1 MVANGNLTIC
11 CVTSSF
17 RITHVLWNALV
28 PGYKYYPARFKVAI
42 PYLVASVVFHEEW
55 LRKNLSSE
63 HPYFKCR
70 LYTSNVSW
78 SDKILSG
85 SGYNATSKMSASGL
99 PEHARLSKDITNVE
113 HSLGILERSLSDHS
127 AAAEERNRELLQE
140 LPVAITEVIM
150 QRVRIEGVQA
160 LTVEE
165 IKNLM
170 ANQSSEIMEA
180 LKCYLNERF
189 REPLSGVDTSDSVVA
204 SSRNADHSWEPFVW
218 GGQFHWLPQE
228 YTFPPMTVRQPWD
241 AWLYGSVRDYIPPYR
256 KISPRNPT
264 VCSSQKGKYCKAK
277 FVMDCL
283 LAHVAADERLR
294 VHKLSAT
301 EADGLFATA
310 YSACMGIDI
319 STMQGGSRYSKL
331 SYISACNRIKGS
343 RQD

>member
-1 MVANGNLTIC
+1 
-11 CVTSSF
+11 
-17 RITHVLWNALV
+17 
-28 PGYKYYPARFKVAI
+28 
-42 PYLVASVVFHEEW
+42 
-55 LRKNLSSE
+55 
-63 HPYFKCR
+63 
-70 LYTSNVSW
+70 
-78 SDKILSG
+78 
-85 SGYNATSKMSASGL
+85 
-99 PEHARLSKDITNVE
+99 
-113 HSLGILERSLSDHS
+113 
-127 AAAEERNRELLQE
+127 
-140 LPVAITEVIM
+140 M

-160 LTVEE
+160 LSGE

-180 LKCYLNERF
+180 LKCYLIERF
-189 REPLSGVDTSDSVVA
+189 REPLSGVDTSASVVA

-277 FVMDCL
+277 FVMDRL
-283 LAHVAADERLR
+283 LAHVARMK

-310 YSACMGIDI
+310 FSASLGVDI
-319 STMQGGSRYSKL
+319 STMQGGSRYSEL
-331 SYISACNRIKGS
+331 SYTTALNRLKAIAKTSLQETAIKS
-343 RQD
+343 SITVKHQ